1 MLAPVIAGWIYN
13 WRPVVLYPIS
23 AGVLIFSMMLS
34 YLMMRRSSTER
45 VENQVLDSI
54 DVEMV
59 DEA

>member
-1 MLAPVIAGWIYN
+1 
-13 WRPVVLYPIS
+13 
-23 AGVLIFSMMLS
+23 MMLS